1 MAVAPLP
8 GVNDRAEPRPSSI
21 TLLARFPSAADAH
34 RAEDTLVAEGLDE
47 AALSTAPSA
56 LDTHAFRRTR
66 ALSALLGAGLGAL
79 VGGTLGLLTGALV
92 HADRGLLANAELTG
106 VLMGALMLGAL
117 GLFLGLGVGE
127 ARGVRRA
134 KKEAPRDAPWVLRVE
149 APRATRRALRRQ
161 LRRLGA
167 GVIAR
172 ARHPG
177 WA

>member
-66 ALSALLGAGLGAL
+66 ALSALFGAGL
-79 VGGTLGLLTGALV
+79 GALV

-106 VLMGALMLGAL
+106 VLMGALMLGSL